1 MFKDSWGRAAIE
13 QECYNAERGNAEH
26 KTKCRMRLATV
37 VKYSLP
43 NGASIE
49 KVASSRWAVRHL
61 GECLNKNGEYEPEPQ
76 PSSRDDGFLDR
87 CRFDSPEDAYMA
99 LDRAIKMEKAE

>member
-1 MFKDSWGRAAIE
+1 MSDATKQKKKTKISAREKQAVLEEMAMFKAFLRFCVESKQI
-13 QECYNAERGNAEH
+13 
-26 KTKCRMRLATV
+26 
-37 VKYSLP
+37 
-43 NGASIE
+43 
-49 KVASSRWAVRHL
+49 RHL

-99 LDRAIKMEKAE
+99 WDRAIKMEKAK

>member
-1 MFKDSWGRAAIE
+1 MFRDAWGRPAIA
-13 QECYNAERGNAEH
+13 QECRNAAQGG
-26 KTKCRMRLATV
+26 MRLATAV
-37 VKYSLP
+37 TYSLP
-43 NGASIE
+43 GGASIE

-99 LDRAIKMEKAE
+99 WDRAIKMEKAK

>member
-1 MFKDSWGRAAIE
+1 MLQDRMGRPAIE
-13 QECYNAERGNAEH
+13 QECYNAAQGNAEH
-26 KTKCRMRLATV
+26 KTKCRMRLAAV

-49 KVASSRWAVRHL
+49 KVATSRWAVRHL

-76 PSSRDDGFLDR
+76 PSSRGDEFLDR
-87 CRFDSPEDAYMA
+87 CRFDSPEDAYVA
-99 LDRAIKMEKAE
+99 WEKAL